1 MQIPVDI
8 PIIIVPLLG
17 ITALWFMSTWGVAF
31 AGLGALRTGKICHH
45 CRSKIHLKAKICPSC
60 DLPQTDKDLT
70 TEPRPHPEGLVSA
83 KDPSFCNTANKTS
96 RKTDGWPK
104 FRSIDEMLAQA
115 ITGEAF
121 ASLPGKDNPRETSPE
136 Q

>member
-1 MQIPVDI
+1 LGEG
-8 PIIIVPLLG
+8 PLL
-17 ITALWFMSTWGVAF
+17 LQ
-31 AGLGALRTGKICHH
+31 H
-45 CRSKIHLKAKICPSC
+45 AK
-60 DLPQTDKDLT
+60 
-70 TEPRPHPEGLVSA
+70 
-83 KDPSFCNTANKTS
+83 KTS
-96 RKTDGWPK
+96 HKAEGQPK